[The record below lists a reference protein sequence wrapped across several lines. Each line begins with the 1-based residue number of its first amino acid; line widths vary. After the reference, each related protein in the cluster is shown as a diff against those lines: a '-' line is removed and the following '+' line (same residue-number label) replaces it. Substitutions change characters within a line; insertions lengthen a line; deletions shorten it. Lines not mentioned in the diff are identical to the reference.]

1 MTFFVLQAKPCP
13 GPAPPPSRISNPPWI
28 QESDPTSTF
37 SLPALGHSHYQ
48 TICPQL
54 PWLELSPLGAAG
66 RVFGSR
72 NFSGMKQPQNPNFW
86 ALSCRAGQRPSWAA
100 AGHKS
105 MFFPWNFWSVPAPQE
120 GIVELR
126 TPPGTGI
133 EPQGQEK
140 MGRKS
145 KIPGKLCWEEL
156 SLWENS
162 QSRGG
167 RAAPAPH
174 CGIKSSF
181 CAGNSPERALGRCG
195 GTQVVP
201 SCGDSQEIW
210 DLLSPPR

>member
-28 QESDPTSTF
+28 RESDPTSTF

-72 NFSGMKQPQNPNFW
+72 NSSGMKQPQNPNFW

-140 MGRKS
+140 MGEKAKFQENCAGKGS
-145 KIPGKLCWEEL
+145 PCGKIPKAEVE
-156 SLWENS
+156 
-162 QSRGG
+162 G
-167 RAAPAPH
+167 RHQPH
-174 CGIKSSF
+174 TV
-181 CAGNSPERALGRCG
+181 E
-195 GTQVVP
+195 
-201 SCGDSQEIW
+201 
-210 DLLSPPR
+210 